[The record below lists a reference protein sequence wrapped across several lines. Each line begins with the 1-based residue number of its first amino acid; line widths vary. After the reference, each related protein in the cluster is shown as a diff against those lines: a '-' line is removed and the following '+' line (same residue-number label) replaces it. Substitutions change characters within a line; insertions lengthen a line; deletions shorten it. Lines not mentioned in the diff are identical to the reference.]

1 MKWIIHKMI
10 RNRCHKLHLVELVMC
25 ETIMQGFYLFFI
37 FYYCDTIYAQ
47 AKKKKQDTIYA
58 SHDELL
64 QFFQCQQ

>member
-10 RNRCHKLHLVELVMC
+10 QNRCHKLHLVELVMC
-25 ETIMQGFYLFFI
+25 ETIMQGFYFI
-37 FYYCDTIYAQ
+37 SLITVTRSMPRPKQ
-47 AKKKKQDTIYA
+47 KKDTIYA